1 MKAWDGWRPIRR
13 TVPMNNAINA
23 GERHTEHGSAA
34 KSTHVDVDNDVI
46 EMIKTRIVNTMIY
59 ALPTWKKSV

>member
-1 MKAWDGWRPIRR
+1 
-13 TVPMNNAINA
+13 MNNAINA
-23 GERHTEHGSAA
+23 GERHTEHGSTA

-59 ALPTWKKSV
+59 ALPTWTKSVYI